1 MLIYL
6 LYSLGTD
13 KLIITTL
20 KEYLMMKGII
30 CGSILAYTLSTSVSF
45 AFYPNNAKHAISIS
59 FDDARKSQVEVGLP
73 ILDKHQVQATFYLM
87 PFHMQGKE
95 KQWKQAAETGHEIA
109 NHTAN
114 HLCTGN
120 FQWLRQ
126 QNKGLE
132 QVDLEFIKQDIEFAQ
147 SYIKQHTGVTPKGFA
162 YPCGQKF
169 VGRGKNV
176 QSYVPI
182 IAKNFVYGR
191 TWNDETAND
200 PHYYDPA
207 QIRAFNMDNK
217 TFEELKSMLELVKF
231 KNAWIVLAGH
241 EVGDE
246 GLYTVKSAAL
256 EKLIIYLKDPRN
268 GFWLAT
274 VNEVNHYIQNKK
286 LNEPVN

>member
-1 MLIYL
+1 
-6 LYSLGTD
+6 
-13 KLIITTL
+13 
-20 KEYLMMKGII
+20 MMKGLIS
-30 CGSILAYTLSTSVSF
+30 GSIAAYALSASVSF

-73 ILDKHQVQATFYLM
+73 ILNKHQVKATFYLM
-87 PFHMQGKE
+87 PHHMQGKE
-95 KQWKQAAETGHEIA
+95 KQWKQAAQAGHEIA

-132 QVDLEFIKQDIEFAQ
+132 QVDLNFIKQDIEFAQ
-147 SYIKQHTGVTPKGFA
+147 NYIKQHTGVAAKGFA

-169 VGRGKNV
+169 VGRGKHV

-182 IAKNFVYGR
+182 IAETFVYGR

-200 PHYYDPA
+200 PNYYDPA

-217 TFEELKSMLELVKF
+217 SFEEMKSLLELVKF

-241 EVGDE
+241 EVGSE
-246 GLYTVKSAAL
+246 GLYTVKSEAL
-256 EKLIIYLKDPRN
+256 EKLLVYLKDPKN

-286 LNEPVN
+286 MEKPVD